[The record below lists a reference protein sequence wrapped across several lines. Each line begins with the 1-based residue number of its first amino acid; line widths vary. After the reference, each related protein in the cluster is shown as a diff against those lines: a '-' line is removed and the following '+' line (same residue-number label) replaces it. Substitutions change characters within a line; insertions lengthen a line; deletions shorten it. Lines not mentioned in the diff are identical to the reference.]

1 MSNDPYKRMM
11 EALEKSRDMLKK
23 YIWVGIVLVII
34 VITWYYKREIGKDS
48 NNNVKIKKIYK
59 SKTYASQISNITS
72 GNGQFKFSDKE
83 GTGHLRDYYI
93 ASSCNSCCGGDFQ
106 NDFVSLEPLK
116 EIIFSGSRLLD
127 FEIYSV
133 NDDLVVAAS
142 GSESPYLKGTYNSIS
157 LGGAGGVLQ
166 TIRRYAFAG
175 GTCPN
180 PRDPLFINL
189 RIKTNK
195 NHYDKLAKYVSEAFS
210 GYLLNA
216 EYGYEGRSDAP
227 GGGINLA
234 NEKILD
240 LAGTDYRKPKVIII
254 CDQANR
260 NYRGTKFEELIN
272 LSGDSAYLQIKR
284 NKDLINTHFVKGM
297 EDFNKTSL
305 TLVLPDLT
313 NINDNMSPSL
323 AFSYGCQ
330 MCCMNYQNM
339 DEGMKKYFKKFN
351 DAGSAFVLKPKR
363 LRLIAPPTIKP
374 PPPQNPK
381 LTYAPKKI
389 ALPMYKTDI

>member
-1 MSNDPYKRMM
+1 MSGDPYNKMM
-11 EALEKSRDMLKK
+11 EALEKTTAMIQK
-23 YIWVGIVLVII
+23 YIWVGIIIAII
-34 VITWYYKREIGKDS
+34 VPTWYYRSELAKKE
-48 NNNVKIKKIYK
+48 NNNNKIKNIYK
-59 SKTYASQISNITS
+59 NPSYAPQISNISS
-72 GNGQFKFSDKE
+72 GRGQFIFSDKE

-93 ASSCNSCCGGDFQ
+93 ASSCNTCCGGDFQ
-106 NDFVSLEPLK
+106 RDFVSLEPLK
-116 EIIFSGSRLLD
+116 QIIFSGARLLD

-142 GSESPYLKGTYNSIS
+142 GSESPYLKGTYNSIP
-157 LGGAGGVLQ
+157 LGGEDGVLK
-166 TIRRYAFAG
+166 TVARYAFAS

-180 PRDPLFINL
+180 PKDPLFINL

-195 NHYDKLAKYVSEAFS
+195 NHYDKLTKYVSEAFA
-210 GYLLNA
+210 GHLLNA

-227 GGGINLA
+227 GGGKNLA

-240 LAGTDYRKPKVIII
+240 LAGSGFRKPKIIII
-254 CDQANR
+254 CDQANK

-272 LSGDSAYLQIKR
+272 LSGDSAYLQVKR
-284 NKDLINTHFVKGM
+284 TSDLKNTHFAKGL
-297 EDFNKTSL
+297 EDFNKNNL

-313 NINDNMSPSL
+313 NLNDNISPSL

-339 DEGMKKYFKKFN
+339 DEGMEKYFKKFN
-351 DAGSAFVLKPKR
+351 EAGSAFVLKPNR
-363 LRLIAPPTIKP
+363 LRLIAPPTIKQ
-374 PPPQNPK
+374 PPPQNPE
-381 LTYAPKKI
+381 LSYAAKKI